1 MNTVYI
7 YANGEKKVYNDSMSV
22 GVGWF
27 IEMTVKGLKKWISI
41 KSLPLIIP
49 YERQYMKVMFMK
61 DNEVFDHL
69 LLFSSSKYLI
79 ENPEIKTL
87 FEQIAIDYESRLFVV
102 NIYEK
107 NQNMLEFFGVDP
119 SNLPTLSMVR
129 IWWWF
134 DV

>member
-1 MNTVYI
+1 
-7 YANGEKKVYNDSMSV
+7 
-22 GVGWF
+22 
-27 IEMTVKGLKKWISI
+27 MTVKGLKKWISI

-49 YERQYMKVMFMK
+49 YERQYMKEMFMK
-61 DNEVFDHL
+61 DNEVFDHF

-129 IWWWF
+129 I
-134 DV
+134 